1 MSAQKIHLN
10 GAEFVPDISGAL
22 FWPARQT
29 LIASDLHLEKG
40 SAFAARGTL
49 LPPYDSIAT
58 LARLA
63 DVMARL
69 SPAHVILAGDTFH
82 DGKALSRMTA
92 EAADR
97 LEKLVASG
105 PRFTFIAGN
114 HDPEAAYFAAA
125 AVTDEW
131 REEHIIIRHEPHFM
145 AALGEIAGHL
155 HPVASIDVR
164 GRRLRR
170 RCFVCDG
177 TRLLLPAFGAYAGGL
192 DVFDDGFAGIF
203 PDGFDAVLIGGS
215 QLYRF
220 TSRQL
225 ARDAV

>member
-1 MSAQKIHLN
+1 MTGPVLNLN
-10 GAEFVPDISGAL
+10 GEQFVPDISGAL
-22 FWPARQT
+22 YWPARQV

-58 LARLA
+58 LNRLEDAIARLKP
-63 DVMARL
+63 D
-69 SPAHVILAGDTFH
+69 HVILAGDTFH
-82 DGKALSRMTA
+82 DGKALSRMSR
-92 EAADR
+92 EAAER
-97 LEKLVASG
+97 LQALIASG
-105 PRFTFIAGN
+105 PRFSFIAGN
-114 HDPEAAYFAAA
+114 HDPEAMLAPEGG
-125 AVTDEW
+125 VMDVW
-131 REEHIIIRHEPHFM
+131 RDGGIIIRHEPHFM

-177 TRLLLPAFGAYAGGL
+177 ARLLLPAFGAYAGGL
-192 DVFDDGFAGIF
+192 DVFDEGFAGIF
-203 PDGFDAVLIGGS
+203 PDGFEAILIGGS

-220 TSRQL
+220 SSRQL
-225 ARDAV
+225 ARDGV

>member
-1 MSAQKIHLN
+1 MSALTLELN
-10 GAEFVPDISGAL
+10 GEHFVPDISGAL
-22 FWPARQT
+22 YWPARQM

-58 LARLA
+58 LDRLA
-63 DVMARL
+63 DAMARL
-69 SPAHVILAGDTFH
+69 MPDHVILAGDTFH
-82 DGKALSRMTA
+82 DGKAIVRMAPETA
-92 EAADR
+92 A
-97 LEKLVASG
+97 KLGALIASG
-105 PRFTFIAGN
+105 PRFSFIAGN
-114 HDPEAAYFAAA
+114 HDPEAMLAPDARVMEA
-125 AVTDEW
+125 W
-131 REEHIIIRHEPHFM
+131 RDGGIIIRHEPHFM

-170 RCFVCDG
+170 RCFICDG

-203 PDGFDAVLIGGS
+203 PNGFDAVLIGGA

-220 TSRQL
+220 PSRQL

>member
-1 MSAQKIHLN
+1 MTAAVLELN
-10 GAEFVPDISGAL
+10 GAQFVPDISGAL
-22 FWPARQT
+22 YWPARQM

-63 DVMARL
+63 EVIARL

-82 DGKALSRMTA
+82 DGKAMARMA
-92 EAADR
+92 PEAVDQLQA
-97 LEKLVASG
+97 LMASG

-114 HDPEAAYFAAA
+114 HDPETLLGPAA

-131 REEHIIIRHEPHFM
+131 REDGIIIRHEPHFM

-203 PDGFDAVLIGGS
+203 PDGFEAVLMGGA

-220 TSRQL
+220 SSRQL
-225 ARDAV
+225 ARNAL